1 VLRSPPLGVNG
12 YDIRSPPGIAST
24 NRTAFFAWSDTRL
37 AAGSD
42 LQDAFSAVVQ
52 LDELP
57 AQAGNRASLPYV
69 IAVVAGLAVGGLVL
83 LLAGQRIA
91 RNRNSGP

>member
-1 VLRSPPLGVNG
+1 M
-12 YDIRSPPGIAST
+12 
-24 NRTAFFAWSDTRL
+24 
-37 AAGSD
+37 
-42 LQDAFSAVVQ
+42 VQ